1 MQKGTVRRAAKRSA
15 VRQSKGGARFSGG
28 KTMSEYDKMRQ
39 SEDFDDDGAE
49 PDEDLFAREKSEEEK
64 YFEFYDDLKR
74 TPKDDW

>member
-1 MQKGTVRRAAKRSA
+1 
-15 VRQSKGGARFSGG
+15 
-28 KTMSEYDKMRQ
+28 MSEYDKMRQ

-49 PDEDLFAREKSEEEK
+49 RDEDLFAREKSEEEK

>member
-1 MQKGTVRRAAKRSA
+1 MRKGTACRAAKQGR
-15 VRQSKGGARFSGG
+15 RPLFGRR
-28 KTMSEYDKMRQ
+28 TMSEYDKMRQ